1 LQNSYPNGKKL
12 CNYSK
17 PNLFSPIRQP
27 PDSKKSY
34 SVVALQQMNNAVT
47 ILCPLCNEPVEKL
60 LYRYHIDNERQVIER
75 IKEQNPQWSELDGAC
90 SRCVDYYHTEL
101 VMQQRML
108 PEIGPHFPVR
118 SADDFIILPT
128 GLRLNADPRFTGKGV
143 TICFIDSGFYPHP
156 DLTIHKNRIK
166 AIIDIPNNRSLK
178 ASPTGGG
185 LVGAGEAAWHG
196 TMTSVVCAGDGYL
209 SKGLY
214 KGIASDAELVLLKV
228 QDDAGHIGTDNIVKA
243 LQWILQH
250 HREYAIR
257 IVNISLG
264 DDEIASY
271 KQSEVDRLAE
281 QLIEEGIAVVA
292 AVGNDENGV
301 IKAPA
306 NSLHVIAVGGID
318 DNNQLEEPVSQLYH
332 SSYGKTVDEL
342 MKPELLA
349 HAIWIAAPI
358 LPQTKEQH
366 ESEVLHALLEVPND
380 ELLTALEK
388 IKDQLP
394 LNNSIL
400 HTGDA
405 ALIKESIA
413 QRIQTCKYISP
424 HYMHVDGT
432 SFAAPIISAVI
443 AQLLEINPE
452 LTPAMIR
459 SLLFS
464 TAKRIGHL
472 PAVRQGFGMVQAK
485 RAVLKILNRE
495 NMITTGTSPFV
506 NTRQK
511 TIGFYIQHDCAS
523 QISLAGSFN
532 HWAQDV
538 LLLEPGKNGVW
549 KIEIPM
555 LPAGKYSYKFF
566 VDDKSWIEDV
576 NNPYREPD
584 GFSGFNSILIIEN

>member
-1 LQNSYPNGKKL
+1 
-12 CNYSK
+12 
-17 PNLFSPIRQP
+17 
-27 PDSKKSY
+27 
-34 SVVALQQMNNAVT
+34 MNAAAS

-75 IKEQNPQWSELDGAC
+75 IKEQNPQWSEQDGAC

-156 DLTIHKNRIK
+156 DLTAHKNRIK
-166 AIIDIPNNRSLK
+166 LIIDIPNNRVLRTPPSEVTDPLT
-178 ASPTGGG
+178 S
-185 LVGAGEAAWHG
+185 GEGYERSSGEAWHG

-228 QDDAGHIGTDNIVKA
+228 TQQVPSFGGDLGEAHITTDNIVKA
-243 LQWILQH
+243 LQWILRH
-250 HREYAIR
+250 HHEYGIR

-264 DDEIASY
+264 DDNIVSY
-271 KQSEVDRLAE
+271 KQSEVDRYAE
-281 QLIEEGIAVVA
+281 LLIAEGIVVVA

-306 NSLHVIAVGGID
+306 NSLNVIAVGGID
-318 DNNQLEEPVSQLYH
+318 DDNKLEEPVSRLYH

-349 HAIWIAAPI
+349 PAIWIAAPI
-358 LPQTKEQH
+358 LPETKEQH
-366 ESEVLHALLEVPND
+366 ESALLHELLQTPDD
-380 ELLTALEK
+380 ELIIALEK
-388 IKDQLP
+388 IKDHLP
-394 LNNSIL
+394 SSDSIL
-400 HTGDA
+400 HTGNA
-405 ALIKESIA
+405 ALIKEA
-413 QRIQTCKYISP
+413 MRRRIQTCKFISP

-432 SFAAPIISAVI
+432 SFAAPIVCSII
-443 AQLLEINPE
+443 AQLLEINPA

-464 TAKRIGHL
+464 TAKRISHL
-472 PAVRQGFGMVQAK
+472 PAVRQGYGIVQAK

-495 NMITTGTSPFV
+495 HMISPEISPLV
-506 NTRQK
+506 NNRQN
-511 TIGFYIQHDCAS
+511 TISFYVQHDCAS

-538 LLLEPGKNGVW
+538 LLLEPGRNGIW

-555 LPAGKYSYKFF
+555 LPAGKYQYKFF
-566 VDDKSWIEDV
+566 VDDRSWIEDV

-584 GFSGFNSILIIEN
+584 GFSGFNSILLIEN